1 MDVAKPTVTGDVDTF
16 DNVTVKSMGDV
27 PLFPSATSGSAIEID
42 GAVAVSSLAMMPV
55 ATAWPRVAPEGFD
68 RVMMTVSAGSTVVS
82 PRIPTLIICAVWPA
96 AKVSVPEAA
105 V

>member
-1 MDVAKPTVTGDVDTF
+1 MIGEAYVRDSVTT
-16 DNVTVKSMGDV
+16 NAMGDV
-27 PLFPSATSGSAIEID
+27 PASPSVTEPPSTDSVG
-42 GAVAVSSLAMMPV
+42 AVSSLAMTPV

-68 RVMMTVSAGSTVVS
+68 RVTITVSSGSTTVS
-82 PRIPTLIICAVWPA
+82 PRIPTVTVCEVCPA